1 MMKRFTSPCFV
12 INFNATNIIA
22 FIEPSIFSLQQQLQ
36 LSGQGERLA
45 PSKPWFN
52 FHWYQYESLVAAVRA
67 SGQNCFSAPVKV
79 LPWYLGTM
87 VGMSEPLNKGVNDVK
102 SGRFPFNSPDHIILS
117 SNKIQNG
124 GILVPA

>member
-1 MMKRFTSPCFV
+1 
-12 INFNATNIIA
+12 
-22 FIEPSIFSLQQQLQ
+22 
-36 LSGQGERLA
+36 
-45 PSKPWFN
+45 
-52 FHWYQYESLVAAVRA
+52 
-67 SGQNCFSAPVKV
+67 
-79 LPWYLGTM
+79 M